1 MFPLQKVLNTPKS
14 LLGKLP
20 LNLFVIFHDGH
31 EWNRNLGLLFNTK
44 WRSLDNF
51 SIDHFLRQSKHLTR
65 LLFNYF
71 QCVYNNTYA
80 KNKYYYTHINIIIH
94 ICSEILCIICIYCI
108 HFLYPFIYS
117 GHLVC
122 FHVLAIVTNAA
133 VNMGVHVSGF
143 FVCLF
148 VCFVL
153 STLWISPS
161 PLFLLV
167 MVSQQRSD
175 VILIFFLYR

>member
-65 LLFNYF
+65 LLLIYYF
-71 QCVYNNTYA
+71 QP
-80 KNKYYYTHINIIIH
+80 YYYPRFIWKHRNSLALLYNHQKNVSPAMPSSSSQTFYFQTTILTVLGHSGKQDLLLHPFLNFASFISMTNINSFYWSLY
-94 ICSEILCIICIYCI
+94 SEQTWSVFCV
-108 HFLYPFIYS
+108 P
-117 GHLVC
+117 G
-122 FHVLAIVTNAA
+122 T
-133 VNMGVHVSGF
+133 MGAF
-143 FVCLF
+143 
-148 VCFVL
+148 
-153 STLWISPS
+153 
-161 PLFLLV
+161 
-167 MVSQQRSD
+167 M
-175 VILIFFLYR
+175 